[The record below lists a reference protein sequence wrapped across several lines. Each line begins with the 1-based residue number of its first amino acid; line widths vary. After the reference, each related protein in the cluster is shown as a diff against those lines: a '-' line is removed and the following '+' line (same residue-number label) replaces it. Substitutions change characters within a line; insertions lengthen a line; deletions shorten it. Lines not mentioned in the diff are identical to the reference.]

1 MKIAIIG
8 CGVIG
13 SALARHFAQRHQVL
27 LCDHTY
33 EKSRQL
39 AHEIQAQAYE
49 HPMRAIEQA
58 EMVVLA
64 FKPKDLANFAAEMAP
79 IFQSHHLLVSVLAG
93 TPVALL
99 QRYFPSPLI
108 IRAMPNLPMICGE
121 GIIGFVE
128 TAELTPAIRKR
139 VEDVFQGLGL
149 LPWLSEEHLEALSA
163 IAGSGP
169 AFVFVLIEA
178 MIASGIMLGFSQEQ
192 ARDFVLKTIEGSV
205 ALLKATGKSPL
216 DLKINVASPGG
227 TTMAGLK
234 VLDEQDIQGIIQ
246 KTYQATY
253 LRAQELQK

>member
-13 SALARHFAQRHQVL
+13 SALARHFAHKHDVL
-27 LCDHTY
+27 LCDHTL

-39 AHEIQAQAYE
+39 AHEIQAKAYDN
-49 HPMRAIEQA
+49 PIKAIEQA

-64 FKPKDLANFAAEMAP
+64 FKPKDLASFAAENTQAFKP
-79 IFQSHHLLVSVLAG
+79 HHLLVSVLAG
-93 TPVALL
+93 TSVALL

-121 GIIGFVE
+121 GIIGFVK
-128 TAELTPAIRKR
+128 TPELSSERRKR
-139 VEDVFQGLGL
+139 VENVFQGLGL

-169 AFVFVLIEA
+169 AFVFVIIEA
-178 MIASGIMLGFSQEQ
+178 MIESGMKLGFSAEQ
-192 ARDFVLKTIEGSV
+192 AREFVLKTIEGSV

-216 DLKINVASPGG
+216 ELKTNVASPGG

-234 VLDEQDIQGIIQ
+234 VLEDHDIKDIIK
-246 KTYQATY
+246 KTYQATF
-253 LRAQELQK
+253 LRARELQK